1 MRIFE
6 PHIHMFS
13 RVTDDYDAMALA
25 GVRVCVEPAFWL
37 GQARTHVGTFLDYF
51 DAILRF

>member
-13 RVTDDYDAMALA
+13 RVTDDYERLAEA
-25 GVRVCVEPAFWL
+25 GVRAVL
-37 GQARTHVGTFLDYF
+37 
-51 DAILRF
+51 